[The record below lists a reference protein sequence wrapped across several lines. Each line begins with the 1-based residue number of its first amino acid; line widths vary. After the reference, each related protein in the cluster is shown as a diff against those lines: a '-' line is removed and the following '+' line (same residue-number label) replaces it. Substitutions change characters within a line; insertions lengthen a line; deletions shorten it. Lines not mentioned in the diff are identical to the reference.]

1 MDNRRIS
8 WFVPPLILIIIIIA
22 VNIVYYRKRSRSLK
36 RIVIKQDNRE
46 YSQENQEKIAK
57 KATIV
62 PLKESLP
69 KAQKEQKKHL
79 SVAKGKKFAIQVA
92 SFRKK
97 KRALEFVESLKKDN
111 YLAYIVAKNLGDK
124 GTWYRVRIGNFS
136 SKSDADSVLKEVKTK
151 YLQSFITSY
160 ISP

>member
-22 VNIVYYRKRSRSLK
+22 VNIVYYRKRSHSLK
-36 RIVIKQDNRE
+36 RIVIKQGNRE
-46 YSQENQEKIAK
+46 YSQENQEKITEK
-57 KATIV
+57 NIV

-69 KAQKEQKKHL
+69 RAQKEEKKRPL
-79 SVAKGKKFAIQVA
+79 VTKGKKFAIQIA
-92 SFRKK
+92 SFRRKK
-97 KRALEFVESLKKDN
+97 KALAFVDSLKKDN
-111 YLAYIVAKNLGDK
+111 YQAYIVAKDLGDK

-136 SKSDADSVLKEVKTK
+136 SRSDADSTLKEVKTK
-151 YLQSFITSY
+151 YLQSFVTSY